1 MELFASGETKCGVA
15 AFMAMKNNES
25 IVTDL
30 KDLLVLANDGKEGYQ
45 SAAEATDNPELKA
58 NFSSYAGE
66 RIVYAAELE
75 EHIATHDGLAENES
89 GDMLGTLHRAWL
101 QVKQAF
107 SSKEDAAILDAVAT
121 GERAAIAKYSELIEN
136 YERHADH
143 LQLLT
148 GQRNGII
155 EALKKIETLQLQYH
169 N

>member
-1 MELFASGETKCGVA
+1 MP
-15 AFMAMKNNES
+15 MKNNEN
-25 IVTDL
+25 IVADL
-30 KDLLVLANDGKEGYQ
+30 KDLLVLANDGKDGYQ

-58 NFSSYAGE
+58 IFSSYAGE
-66 RIVYAAELE
+66 RIVYAAELK

-89 GDMLGTLHRAWL
+89 GDILGTLHRAWL

-107 SSKEDAAILDAVAT
+107 ASKEDAAILGAITT
-121 GERAAIAKYSELIEN
+121 GERAAIAKYNELMEN

-143 LQLLT
+143 LPLLT
-148 GQRNGII
+148 GQRDGII